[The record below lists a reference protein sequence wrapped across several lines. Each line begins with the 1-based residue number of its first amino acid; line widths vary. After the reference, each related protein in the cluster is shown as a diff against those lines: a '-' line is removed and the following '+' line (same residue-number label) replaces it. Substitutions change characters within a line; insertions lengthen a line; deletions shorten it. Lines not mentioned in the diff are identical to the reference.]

1 MEQLDSLEG
10 LLEAGIGVKVHHS
23 IIEDMNTF
31 MRKYSFAAFYAAV
44 YEGAWSAYASAY
56 IHPCDE
62 MRSTEGFGI
71 IQNAFINAY
80 V

>member
-1 MEQLDSLEG
+1 MEDNLEG
-10 LLEAGIGVKVHHS
+10 LLEAGIGVKVHPS

-44 YEGAWSAYASAY
+44 YEGAFSTYAYAY

-62 MRSTEGFGI
+62 MRSTENFSV

-80 V
+80 T

>member
-1 MEQLDSLEG
+1 MEDNLEG
-10 LLEAGIGVKVHHS
+10 LLEAGIGIKVHPS

-44 YEGAWSAYASAY
+44 YEGAFSNYAYAY

-62 MRSTEGFGI
+62 MRSTENFSV
-71 IQNAFINAY
+71 IQSAFINAY
-80 V
+80 T

>member
-1 MEQLDSLEG
+1 MEETLEG
-10 LLEAGIGVKVHHS
+10 LFEAGIGVRVHS
-23 IIEDMNTF
+23 SVIESMNSF
-31 MRKYSFAAFYAAV
+31 MRKYSFAAFYDAI

-62 MRSTEGFGI
+62 MRSTEGFTI

>member
-1 MEQLDSLEG
+1 MEQFESLEG
-10 LLEAGIGVKVHHS
+10 LFEAGIGVRVHS
-23 IIEDMNTF
+23 SVIDSMNSF
-31 MRKYSFAAFYAAV
+31 MKKYSFAAFYAAV

-62 MRSTEGFGI
+62 MRSTENFSI